1 MQLLLP
7 PMPFLHLILNLLCL
21 KALPT
26 MTSGKWK
33 PHAEAPS
40 TVYSHCSLASL
51 ILHVASNQ
59 HACMLAAKEAREL
72 ICTWKKDTHNVGIS
86 PNIKVIQKVTMSID
100 FTLKAFH
107 SD

>member
-7 PMPFLHLILNLLCL
+7 PMPLLHLILNLLCL

-51 ILHVASNQ
+51 ILHVASTQ
-59 HACMLAAKEAREL
+59 HACILAAKEAREL
-72 ICTWKKDTHNVGIS
+72 ISTWKKDNVGIS
-86 PNIKVIQKVTMSID
+86 PNIKVIQKVTLSID